1 MSLII
6 KDRVLETCS
15 SPGTGSVALLGAVA
29 GYQTFNAAVG
39 NGNTCYYTIADQT
52 GVKWEV
58 GVGTFTAPAT
68 LARTTILA
76 SYTGSLVNFSTGT
89 QNVFLTYPAEK
100 AVTTDTFPSLLNTT
114 LSSPPPIGNVAPNTG
129 EFSTLTVTG
138 TTTLDTTITG
148 LLKAVS
154 GVVSMADVGVDYAPP
169 TSGSSILYGNGFGG
183 FSNVTVGS
191 GLSFSAGI
199 LSNSAPSP
207 IPSGTVTNFF
217 QAAAPTGWTQN
228 TSYNNYAMRIVS
240 GTGGGTGG
248 SVGFTTAFASQTP
261 SGSVNVSG
269 GSVSS
274 TTLSTSQIPS
284 HNHYISKDIYNFGSA
299 YSGAVLGNS
308 QGGTDIYTQSTG
320 GGGSHTHS
328 FTAPTASFSGNAI
341 NLAVNYIDAIIC
353 TKS

>member
-1 MSLII
+1 MALII

-15 SPGTGSVALLGAVA
+15 SPGTGSVTLLGAVS

-52 GVKWEV
+52 GNKWEV

-76 SYTGSLVNFSTGT
+76 SYTGALVNFSTGS

-100 AVTTDTFPSLLNTT
+100 AVTTDTFPSLLSTT
-114 LSSPPPIGNVAPNTG
+114 LSSPPPIGDVAPNTG
-129 EFSTLTVTG
+129 KFSALTVTG
-138 TTTLDTTITG
+138 TTTLNTTITG
-148 LLKAVS
+148 LLKASS

-169 TSGSSILYGNGFGG
+169 TSGASILYGNGFGG

-199 LSNSAPSP
+199 LSNSAPSS

-217 QAAAPTGWTQN
+217 QAAAPTGWVKS

-261 SGSVNVSG
+261 AGSVSLSG
-269 GSVSS
+269 GTVSS
-274 TTLSTSQIPS
+274 TTLSTAEIPS
-284 HNHYISKDIYNFGSA
+284 HNHSTNNWNAYGGPDTGSNGYNNPVATTTG
-299 YSGAVLGNS
+299 
-308 QGGTDIYTQSTG
+308 STG
-320 GGGSHTHS
+320 GGGSHTHG
-328 FTAPTASFSGNAI
+328 FTPGTASFSGSAI